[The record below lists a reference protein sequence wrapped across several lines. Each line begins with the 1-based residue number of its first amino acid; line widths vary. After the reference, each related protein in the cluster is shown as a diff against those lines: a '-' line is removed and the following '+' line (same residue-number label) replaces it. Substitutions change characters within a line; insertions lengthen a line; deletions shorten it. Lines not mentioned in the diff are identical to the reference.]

1 MHRQDGMKELV
12 LHAPFLLG
20 GGRLVDGSPGDVLRN
35 QFHVDMQIKV
45 MIQNV
50 VYFVWL
56 WMTG

>member
-1 MHRQDGMKELV
+1 MKELV